1 MKNIFFSIVPY
12 YEAIHTFD
20 RSENLYKKYFDMKNT
35 YPSVEIKSC
44 EEIKIP
50 YYIDEVTKILSE
62 KYKNNYRPA
71 LYTYDESNNTSYVTE
86 MISKEYKSRFDMIAD
101 YIKQDLDEIFDT
113 KRIVK
118 EL

>member
-1 MKNIFFSIVPY
+1 MKNIFFSIVPC
-12 YEAIHTFD
+12 YEAMNTFD

-44 EEIKIP
+44 EEGKIS
-50 YYIDEVTKILSE
+50 YYIEEVTKILSE

-101 YIKQDLDEIFDT
+101 HIKQDLDEIFDT

>member
-12 YEAIHTFD
+12 YGAMHTFD
-20 RSENLYKKYFDMKNT
+20 KSENLYKKYFDMKNT

-44 EEIKIP
+44 EESKIP
-50 YYIDEVTKILSE
+50 YYIEEVTKILSE